1 MMVADGNGRPL
12 AVLID
17 SAHKSEVQLAEP
29 VLDRVCV
36 ARKCGRPKRRPECL
50 VADKGYDSDPFR
62 KALRQRSIRPVIP
75 FRRNRR
81 PRPGPKPDLSGYR
94 QRWRVER
101 LFAWIGN
108 YDRLLVRKERNAHTY
123 LAFLLIAC
131 AMITLK
137 AISG

>member
-17 SAHKSEVQLAEP
+17 SAQKSEVALAEP
-29 VLDRVCV
+29 VLDQVRV
-36 ARKCGRPKRRPECL
+36 ARRRGPPKRRPQSL
-50 VADKGYDSDPFR
+50 VADKGYDSDAFR
-62 KALRQRSIRPVIP
+62 IALRQRSIRPVVP

-81 PRPGPKPDLSGYR
+81 PRPGPKPDLAAYR
-94 QRWRVER
+94 DRWRIER
-101 LFAWIGN
+101 LFAWLGN
-108 YDRLLVRKERNAHTY
+108 YDRLLVRKERNAQTY